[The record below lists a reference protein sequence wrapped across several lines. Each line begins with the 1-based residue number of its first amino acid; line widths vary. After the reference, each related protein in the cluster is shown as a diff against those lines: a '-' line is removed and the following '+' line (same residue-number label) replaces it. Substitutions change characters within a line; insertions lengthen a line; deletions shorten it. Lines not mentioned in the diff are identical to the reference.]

1 MSKMKRILAL
11 MMAFAMLLC
20 LAACGDDAPAGENLE
35 ITRGTAPAK
44 DTEAPGDSGVQDTAF
59 QPFQVDG
66 VELVPGEPFQADA
79 LGEPESV
86 YQAPSC
92 AIEGSDN
99 VYNYGSFELTAFD
112 DGSGETIY
120 SIYFVDPALATP
132 EGLCLGDDAAK
143 ALELYGE
150 NYQEDGTARVYT
162 NGNCKLFLIVENET
176 VVSIEYRLNITKK

>member
-1 MSKMKRILAL
+1 MKKIMSLVLI
-11 MMAFAMLLC
+11 FAMLLC
-20 LAACGDDAPAGENLE
+20 LTACGDDAPTGENLE
-35 ITRGTAPAK
+35 ITRGTSPVK
-44 DTEAPGDSGVQDTAF
+44 DTEAPAQGGSTLQDTAF

-66 VELVPGEPFQADA
+66 VKLVPGEPFQADA

-143 ALELYGE
+143 AQELYGE
-150 NYQEDGTARVYT
+150 NYREDGTARVYV
-162 NGNCKLFLIVENET
+162 NGDSQLFLIVENET
-176 VVSIEYRLNITKK
+176 VISIEYRLSITQK